1 MTLLEF
7 GKNEELYNEIF
18 NILNKFITFSK
29 TVQIQDFINKISNAF
44 TNIFDEIAFVF
55 SLNKETTNEKYILI
69 HCLADSFKSNK
80 KDNVILDVVPN
91 KSLEL
96 DISIEKQYEDFMSK
110 NQFATFD
117 IPDYHRFTDEKLNK
131 LSSKATK
138 KITEEITNFRK
149 NLPLNWGSSIFVR
162 ISTKALNLFNF
173 WITGPKDTP
182 YENGLF
188 EYHASY
194 PQNYPETYPKV
205 LLHTTGKGNIR
216 FNPNLYK
223 CGKVCLSLIGTW
235 SGDESESW
243 NQTSTMYQVLCSV
256 QSEIMG
262 MDYPYFNEPGYEKH
276 KGTPQGAKNND
287 KYNEALYYGTVK
299 FAINDMI
306 KTPPLTMEDVI
317 KTHFRMKKDEIIKTT
332 KKWQNKLNENLI
344 DIINNI
350 QLKDVI
356 KKYKISS
363 KEKLDLVLSLI
374 CNSIDNLIKIIES
387 NTILSIVEMINHII
401 DDKIKSEAIKDSTV
415 NDITVQISKLL
426 NTNLNEHN
434 SPINHNP
441 GMTYQYRNDFIDAR
455 NEMIELFK
463 GL

>member
-1 MTLLEF
+1 MRLKQF
-7 GKNEELYNEIF
+7 GTI
-18 NILNKFITFSK
+18 
-29 TVQIQDFINKISNAF
+29 
-44 TNIFDEIAFVF
+44 
-55 SLNKETTNEKYILI
+55 
-69 HCLADSFKSNK
+69 
-80 KDNVILDVVPN
+80 
-91 KSLEL
+91 
-96 DISIEKQYEDFMSK
+96 
-110 NQFATFD
+110 D
-117 IPDYHRFTDEKLNK
+117 IPDYHRFKDEE
-131 LSSKATK
+131 STK
-138 KITEEITNFRK
+138 ISPKSVKSITLEITNFRK
-149 NLPLNWGSSIFVR
+149 NLPLNWGSTIFVR
-162 ISTKALNLFNF
+162 ISTKTLNLFNF

-182 YENGLF
+182 YENGFF

-194 PQNYPETYPKV
+194 PQNYPDTYPKV

-243 NQTSTMYQVLCSV
+243 NPTSTMYQVLCSV

-262 MDYPYFNEPGYEKH
+262 MDFPYFNEPGYEKER
-276 KGTPQGAKNND
+276 GTTQGAKNNE

-306 KTPPLTMEDVI
+306 KNPPATMEDVV

-332 KKWQNKLNENLI
+332 EEWQYKLNKNLI
-344 DIINNI
+344 DIINN
-350 QLKDVI
+350 LSMKDIV

-363 KEKLDLVLSLI
+363 KEQLDMIITLL
-374 CNSIDNLIKIIES
+374 CNSVDNLIKLIES
-387 NTILSIVEMINHII
+387 NTKLNIGEIINHII

-415 NDITVQISKLL
+415 HDITVQISKLL
-426 NTNLNEHN
+426 NTHLGQHN
-434 SPINHNP
+434 APINHNP